1 VVKDKQADLDIAR
14 SDQFWSQI
22 KAEDIAWLR
31 STVAPVMRTRSAAEF
46 KAMRFETEVVEIG
59 TALLNDDSETFTAIE
74 ESLLAQILELPLTVN
89 VVALEKD
96 FIEEVLRPQWW
107 KAPTEEK
114 LAELVKRL
122 GPLMQYRQRRRDPMM
137 HLNIG
142 DLVASKDWVE
152 FGPEHERLT
161 SSVYREKVE
170 AYIRELVDAN
180 PVLQKIRAG
189 EPVTE
194 AELQELAAIL
204 REHDPRVTEDLLRK
218 VYDHRTARFVQFIRH
233 ILGLERLESWST
245 TVTRAFDAF
254 IVDHNGMTALQIRF
268 VQTLRTFILQTG
280 KIEKQDL
287 IDAPFTQIHPQG
299 IRGVFPP
306 AQIDEILQFVNRLA
320 A

>member
-1 VVKDKQADLDIAR
+1 
-14 SDQFWSQI
+14 
-22 KAEDIAWLR
+22 
-31 STVAPVMRTRSAAEF
+31 M
-46 KAMRFETEVVEIG
+46 
-59 TALLNDDSETFTAIE
+59 
-74 ESLLAQILELPLTVN
+74 
-89 VVALEKD
+89 VALEKD
-96 FIEEVLRPQWW
+96 FIEAVLQPQWW
-107 KAPTEEK
+107 KVPTEEK
-114 LAELVKRL
+114 LAALVQRL
-122 GPLMQYRQRRRDPMM
+122 GPLMQYRQQRRDPMM

-142 DLVASKDWVE
+142 DLVAAKEWVE

-161 SSVYREKVE
+161 SSTYREKVE

-204 REHDPRVTEDLLRK
+204 KEHDPYVTEDLLRK

-245 TVTRAFDAF
+245 TVTRAFDEF
-254 IVDHNGMTALQIRF
+254 IAEHNGMTSLQIRF
-268 VQTLRTFILQTG
+268 VQTLETFILQTG

-306 AQIDEILQFVNRLA
+306 AQIEEILQFVNRLA